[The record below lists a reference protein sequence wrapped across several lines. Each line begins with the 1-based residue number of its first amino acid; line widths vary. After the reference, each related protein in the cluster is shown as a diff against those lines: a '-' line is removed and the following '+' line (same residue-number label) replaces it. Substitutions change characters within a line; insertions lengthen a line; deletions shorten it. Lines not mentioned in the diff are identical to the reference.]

1 MMDTATLTAS
11 DRKGRS
17 AQQEATSAPSW
28 TDEEQR
34 ALHIELMKIEN
45 QALYSDN
52 NNRVTQRNYL
62 LLGIFIVSSALLPL
76 AIQDGVV
83 HRQVALFYNIVV
95 FFLMLLWG
103 GNTDKM
109 GEQNG
114 EILQNEKKAHYRGVQ
129 TRRAAR
135 RKARRTIPLPG
146 PVASLA
152 RMQVITMPHV
162 LEVRWGSN
170 TGEQSDWSCP
180 LTCSPS
186 TWQESPGTLSP
197 SRRSPVRLPSH
208 FSFAMKDQW
217 RRGDSRRKH
226 LQAARRIANT
236 PL

>member
-1 MMDTATLTAS
+1 MIDTTT
-11 DRKGRS
+11 R
-17 AQQEATSAPSW
+17 QQEAEKAAPQRQEAASAPTW

-76 AIQDGVV
+76 AIQNGIV
-83 HRQVALFYNIVV
+83 HRQVALFYNVVV

-135 RKARRTIPLPG
+135 RKVRRTIPLPG
-146 PVASLA
+146 PAASLA
-152 RMQVITMPHV
+152 RTQVITVPHV
-162 LEVRWGSN
+162 LEVRWGKQYWGTVGLVLS
-170 TGEQSDWSCP
+170 TDLLTLYLAGITWDP
-180 LTCSPS
+180 LSIAALACT
-186 TWQESPGTLSP
+186 
-197 SRRSPVRLPSH
+197 
-208 FSFAMKDQW
+208 FAV
-217 RRGDSRRKH
+217 
-226 LQAARRIANT
+226 
-236 PL
+236 PLFIRHERPMEEW